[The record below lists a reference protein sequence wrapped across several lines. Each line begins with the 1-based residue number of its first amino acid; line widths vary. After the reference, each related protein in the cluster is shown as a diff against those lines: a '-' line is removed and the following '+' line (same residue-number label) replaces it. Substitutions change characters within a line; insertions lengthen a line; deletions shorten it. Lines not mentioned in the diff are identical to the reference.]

1 MFENITRDDLFLLP
15 NDDNHN
21 CFGCS
26 PHNSSG
32 LKMEFYTNEKQDS
45 VYSWLTIPDHV
56 CGWGNLVHGGIVTT
70 ILDEAMGWA
79 SVIVLKKLILTK
91 TMSVDFFKPIF
102 VKQEICVVGNI
113 LEVVNN
119 REVVVQAAIYDCN
132 QKLSAKSSSTVS
144 LFTIA
149 GIKKMGIFEDRLLD
163 GFESIISTLNSSR
176 SE

>member
-1 MFENITRDDLFLLP
+1 MIENITKDNLFLLP

-26 PHNSSG
+26 PHNTSG

-56 CGWGNLVHGGIVTT
+56 CGWGNLAHGGIVTT

-91 TMSVDFFKPIF
+91 AMSVDFFKPIF

-113 LEVVNN
+113 LNVVND
-119 REVVVQAAIYDCN
+119 REVEVQAAIYDGN
-132 QKLSAKSSSTVS
+132 KKLSAKSSSSVS
-144 LFTIA
+144 LFKIA
-149 GIKKMGIFEDRLLD
+149 EIKKMGIFEDRLLS
-163 GFESIISTLNSSR
+163 GIESIMNTLNYSGT
-176 SE
+176 E